1 MAISDISH
9 MSNTKRIKVCLKR
22 IYAPMDDLEGRLG
35 AQFGGREYSGGQWQ
49 RLAISRGIFR
59 DRGLFILDEPTSALD
74 PMA

>member
-1 MAISDISH
+1 
-9 MSNTKRIKVCLKR
+9 
-22 IYAPMDDLEGRLG
+22 MDDLEGRLG